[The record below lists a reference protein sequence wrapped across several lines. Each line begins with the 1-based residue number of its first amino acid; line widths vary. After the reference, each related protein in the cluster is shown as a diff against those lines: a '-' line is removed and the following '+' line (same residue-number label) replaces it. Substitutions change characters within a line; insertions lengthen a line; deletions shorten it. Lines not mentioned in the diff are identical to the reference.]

1 MNETDKLD
9 KLEQSVSRVMKRL
22 THTSQ
27 PDSLAMQL
35 PLAQLRL
42 AHALHRSDVTLGE
55 TMGALKVRLGVG
67 NSALTQ
73 AGDRLIH
80 NGLAERLDDPNDRRV
95 VRMRLTEKGRYWVD
109 DIRLQRKRRIEEILT
124 HLTPS
129 QAKEFT
135 EAVFTLDRLTTF
147 LRRNTSIDANAPEE
161 TIAQIQAVT
170 E

>member
-1 MNETDKLD
+1 MNETEKLD
-9 KLEQSVSRVMKRL
+9 KIEQSISRVMKRL
-22 THTSQ
+22 THTNQ

-42 AHALHRSDVTLGE
+42 AHALHHSDVSLGE
-55 TMGALKVRLGVG
+55 TMGALKERLGVG

-95 VRMRLTEKGRYWVD
+95 VRMRLTEKGRSWVD
-109 DIRLQRKRRIEEILT
+109 DIRMQRKRRIEEILD

-129 QAKEFT
+129 QAQEFT
-135 EAVFTLDRLTTF
+135 EAIFTLDRLTSF
-147 LRRNTSIDANAPEE
+147 LRRNNNVDANEPEE
-161 TIAQIQAVT
+161 TIAQIRAVS